1 MPLQEEQKKIL
12 EEMGLGEPQEMTVS
26 KPEPPWPHVVQEPDI
41 CL

>member
-12 EEMGLGEPQEMTVS
+12 EELGLGEPQEMTIS
-26 KPEPPWPHVVQEPDI
+26 ELEPPWPHVVQELDI